1 MNRRI
6 DRSRIPLVAVLA
18 AALAL
23 LVAPGAGADDLES
36 ATPASIAEGGDAGAH
51 ASFQV
56 FAASWMQK
64 MHRVEADQRRNP
76 TVRPGAERALV
87 TYRGYED
94 DYEIELRATG
104 HPTSPYVGI
113 LRYTERVYS
122 CDSVKAL
129 DCTVASRIPVTEIFR
144 LQAGRWIY

>member
-1 MNRRI
+1 MIRLL
-6 DRSRIPLVAVLA
+6 DRGRPLVLA
-18 AALAL
+18 AAFGL
-23 LVAPGAGADDLES
+23 LGLLLAPGAGADGIDS

-64 MHRVEADQRRNP
+64 MARVEADQRRNP
-76 TVRPGAERALV
+76 TVRPGAEHTLV

-129 DCTVASRIPVTEIFR
+129 QCTVASRIPVTEIFR